1 MYQEFFGLKEL
12 PFELTS
18 NPKFLFFT
26 ASHREAL
33 CNLEYGLSARRP
45 MTVLIGEAGT
55 GKTTLLRAALESDR
69 CRGTKCIHLSNPTL
83 TRDEFIEVL
92 ADQFGLGAEAAGSK
106 TRLLSSLE
114 AMLRAARD
122 RGELMALVVDEA
134 QSLSAELLEEIR
146 LLANIET
153 PTEKLLPLVL
163 AGQPALA
170 ARLNEPGLRQLKQR
184 VALRCQIAP
193 LDLRDTAAYIAYR
206 IVAAGGTA
214 AGLFTREAVTMIHT
228 HSAGIPRTINVIC
241 DNTLLSA
248 FAVGQRR
255 VDRELVEEVAR
266 DFDLGRDE
274 ENWNQ
279 AQAPAPAA
287 GSQAPPRLIS
297 DRPANPVIAFD
308 AGAPV
313 VRRGS
318 YEDSPI
324 NFRGR

>member
-18 NPKFLFFT
+18 NPKFLFLT

-33 CNLEYGLSARRP
+33 SNLEYGLSARRP

-122 RGELMALVVDEA
+122 RGEMMALVVDEA

-163 AGQPALA
+163 AGQPSLA

-193 LDLRDTAAYIAYR
+193 LDLRDTAAYIAHR

-228 HSAGIPRTINVIC
+228 HSAGIPRTINVMC

-248 FAVGQRR
+248 FAIGQRR

-266 DFDLGRDE
+266 DFDLGLVE
-274 ENWNQ
+274 ENSNQAQ
-279 AQAPAPAA
+279 AQAPAGP
-287 GSQAPPRLIS
+287 QAPGRLIA
-297 DRPANPVIAFD
+297 DRPATPVIAFD
-308 AGAPV
+308 AGGTV